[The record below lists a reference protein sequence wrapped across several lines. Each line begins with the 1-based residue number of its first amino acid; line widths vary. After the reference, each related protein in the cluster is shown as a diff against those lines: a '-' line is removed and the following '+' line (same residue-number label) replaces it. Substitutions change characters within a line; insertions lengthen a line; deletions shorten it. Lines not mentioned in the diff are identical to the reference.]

1 MADGVTNFLM
11 MIVGNIVE
19 CYEQKIANELANV
32 TCVHRLSGN
41 DLGDAKDLRVR
52 DLFDLLRGHKERV
65 DKSVKDLRLNE
76 LVDTHGC

>member
-1 MADGVTNFLM
+1 M
-11 MIVGNIVE
+11 MIVGNIIE

-76 LVDTHGC
+76 LVDTHGCQGLENQ